1 MSGKTD
7 LVWMSAIGAA
17 KSGKT
22 DLVWMSAIGAANV
35 SAVLALVQ
43 QIPGEL
49 LTMDGEAYAS
59 LTSRARPLFRNLALP
74 PQAALGPKCS
84 FQRPDRPSQP
94 G

>member
-1 MSGKTD
+1 M
-7 LVWMSAIGAA
+7 
-17 KSGKT
+17 SGKT

-59 LTSRARPLFRNLALP
+59 LTSRARPLSGIFCFPLRQL
-74 PQAALGPKCS
+74 
-84 FQRPDRPSQP
+84 
-94 G
+94 